1 MIGITWSKHVTGS
14 TIWSNVFSR
23 WRYNVV
29 QLTVSRKSDRKLRGT
44 WEQVRHETTR
54 YTYLQH
60 LEKFCCICMATLN
73 CHVPWSP
80 LMERKKFQLSMWR
93 ICQSGLCSLTSG
105 SYIFKNHW
113 LWFTAQNALSIVG
126 NFDLHFALM
135 LPFLDNSD
143 LFFACVFELFPRYF
157 QLEGL

>member
-1 MIGITWSKHVTGS
+1 MMGTTWSKLVTGS

-80 LMERKKFQLSMWR
+80 LMERKKFQLSMWTT
-93 ICQSGLCSLTSG
+93 CQSGLYSLTSG
-105 SYIFKNHW
+105 RVMKYGTTSSAKKDCHITSAQMIYLYNL
-113 LWFTAQNALSIVG
+113 LWTSPNAIMSHIYQ
-126 NFDLHFALM
+126 
-135 LPFLDNSD
+135 SS
-143 LFFACVFELFPRYF
+143 
-157 QLEGL
+157 